1 MAKYTDR
8 NFSGGGGVA
17 VLFFALAWTCFVC
30 SATGQETGGDAANGG
45 NLRVATFNVY
55 NIGLSAK
62 EICDNGQVRFEVS
75 ERGKLLQRWILRQK
89 LDVVCLQET
98 GALPMARYLAA
109 STPLRYYHFD
119 VSRRHYVQPYKN
131 AKGVLV
137 HGYPVTILSRFPILE
152 RGIVKGGDGREM
164 LTAKIQISP
173 KQTVWICSFH
183 ATPSRT
189 LKAAASYAPTWVK
202 LKDEMTIVCGDF
214 NTFPRTFRDGDL
226 AKLPGSG
233 YVDVWAARHPAG
245 DAGGTFRDDATATA
259 PPNARIDFIWAS
271 QSLAKHPKIAIRIWP
286 TKIGGKRAWIGD
298 HCPVLAEFS
307 IAVTRGPLP
316 KGPKGPV
323 AVAVAKVVS
332 DVAPPVV
339 GPLSLPIDFE
349 KGQLPSDITCVGG
362 TIGLENEAG
371 NVPQGS
377 RSLAWM
383 PNAGG
388 GSTLRIPLKSGELK
402 AAHWLTF
409 QIISRRP
416 LPLAATLTVSA
427 PTADGQNGTWSGQF
441 AVRPGSQKIRL
452 PLSILADR
460 RSGQLKTD
468 GAVKLAIWLPAM
480 SVATPFYLDNV
491 QAVADPVPGSKGRPG
506 LFLDFGSD
514 RAVWPGARGVTCAV
528 RPPPGSPVRWQ
539 SKARLANFNLR
550 TPDVLTADFAGT
562 YSNDRVAAKISLP
575 TGRYTAVLWLTPVS
589 RYNTI
594 GTKMGCRIDGRRVLR
609 RTLTSRQFLSEQG
622 AWRGVKALQAGK
634 VASWADLYEQ
644 TFKRYESFVSSNGSV
659 TVEFVGCGLAAAAFV
674 PHDQRRE
681 VSAWLDRLEKA
692 RKAYFN
698 QWVFC
703 PRSWI
708 NGPVPAQIEGP
719 LAEAG
724 LNAWQVSIKE
734 GLFGKL
740 DPSRPRI
747 RDGLAL
753 TAAAG
758 QRVTVL
764 LALNGESCEHALSVR
779 SGTWRTPAGSR
790 GQPNTA
796 VTRLLCF
803 PIRKRG
809 PIYVLRPW
817 IPGPDGRPSGFD
829 PKWRFYL
836 VKILV
841 PENASPGQYESSLR
855 VLASHAGKTLNLPLR
870 LTVRPF
876 QLAST
881 GDVDLGVSFNAD
893 AISAYASTVVNAKL
907 PKSMVKDSYQ
917 HMANLGFNTTVGW
930 ARLTADKGKVR
941 FDASNDYEKIFR
953 DGIRQAGLV
962 RKHHVWI
969 NASRLPSW
977 LKRNGFKPGTAT
989 YRGASRRMFDAIG
1002 KFWSKLDATPVYMN
1016 HRYAHNRDP
1025 ERAGRLIGELRA
1037 VNALPRGNAQL
1048 AMFLLH
1054 APREE
1059 RILKE
1064 LLQPAA
1070 IACLYNY
1077 SENEEVMRKAR
1088 SAGKKI
1094 WLYDNSLSR
1103 YSFGFQLHRIGATG
1117 RWGLATGRWLRPFD
1131 PAWPRQGGI
1140 LLYGPNGVVPLLKA
1154 EQAAEGIVDLRHA
1167 LTLTRMIAAAKA
1179 KGVATAEAEAALDAM
1194 NAAMRQ
1200 RVKDDLI
1207 GSPLENVDGWSRM
1220 NQWQTQ
1226 LAEAA
1231 AALARRMER

>member
-1 MAKYTDR
+1 MTKYTDR
-8 NFSGGGGVA
+8 NFSGGGGAA
-17 VLFFALAWTCFVC
+17 VLFSVLAGMCLVC
-30 SATGQETGGDAANGG
+30 SATAQEKGD

-62 EICDNGQVRFEVS
+62 EIRKDGQVRFEVS
-75 ERGKLLQRWILRQK
+75 ERGKLLQRWILQQK

-137 HGYPVTILSRFPILE
+137 RGYPVTILSRFPISE

-173 KQTVWICSFH
+173 KRAVWICSFH
-183 ATPSRT
+183 ATPGRT
-189 LKAAASYAPTWVK
+189 SKAAASYAPTWVK

-214 NTFPRTFRDGDL
+214 NTFPRAFRGGDL

-233 YVDVWAARHPAG
+233 YVDVWAARHPLG
-245 DAGGTFRDDATATA
+245 DAGGTFRDKATATA
-259 PPNARIDFIWAS
+259 PPGARIDFIWAS
-271 QSLAKHPKIAIRIWP
+271 RSLAKHPKIAIRIWP

-316 KGPKGPV
+316 NGPEGPM
-323 AVAVAKVVS
+323 ATAKVTS
-332 DVAPPVV
+332 DASKPAA
-339 GPLSLPIDFE
+339 GLPIDFE
-349 KGQLPSDITCVGG
+349 QGQPPSTITCIGG
-362 TIGLENEAG
+362 TIGLEDEAK

-388 GSTLRIPLKSGELK
+388 SSTLRIPLKPGALK

-409 QIISRRP
+409 QIISRQP

-427 PTADGQNGTWSGQF
+427 PTAGGQSGTWSGQF

-452 PLSILADR
+452 PLSILTDR
-460 RSGQLKTD
+460 RKGQLKMD
-468 GAVKLAIWLPAM
+468 GAVKLAIGLPAM
-480 SVATPFYLDNV
+480 PVATPFYLDDV
-491 QAVADPVPGSKGRPG
+491 QAVSDPVPGTRGGGGARKQPG

-514 RAVWPGARGVTCAV
+514 TAVWPGARGVTYAAKP
-528 RPPPGSPVRWQ
+528 RPGEPVRWQ
-539 SKARLANFNLR
+539 SKTRLENVNLR
-550 TPDVLTADFAGT
+550 TPEVLTADFVGVHPS
-562 YSNDRVAAKISLP
+562 YKVDRVAAKISLP
-575 TGRYTAVLWLTPVS
+575 AGRYTAALWLTPTS

-594 GTKMGCRIDGRRVLR
+594 GMKMECRIDGRRIFR

-622 AWRGVKALQAGK
+622 AWRGMKALQSGK

-644 TFKRYESFVSSNGSV
+644 TFKRHESFISSNGSV
-659 TVEFVGCGLAAAAFV
+659 TVEFGGCGLAAAAFV

-681 VSAWLDRLEKA
+681 MSAWLDRLEKA

-703 PRSWI
+703 PRSWV
-708 NGPVPAQIEGP
+708 NGPVPAQTEGP

-724 LNAWQVSIKE
+724 LNAWQVTIKE
-734 GLFGKL
+734 GLFGEL

-747 RDGLAL
+747 REGLAL

-764 LALNGESCEHALSVR
+764 LALHGESCEHALSVR

-790 GQPNTA
+790 GQPNTV

-809 PIYVLRPW
+809 PIHVLRPW
-817 IPGPDGRPSGFD
+817 IPGPDGRPSGFE

-836 VKILV
+836 VKLLV

-870 LTVRPF
+870 LTVRSF
-876 QLAST
+876 QLART
-881 GDVDLGVSFNAD
+881 GDVDLGISFSAH
-893 AISAYASTVVNAKL
+893 AMSAYAPIVADAKL
-907 PKSMVKDSYQ
+907 SRSLVKDSHR
-917 HMANLGFNTTVGW
+917 HMANLGFNTTAGW
-930 ARLTADKGKVR
+930 TRLTVDKGKVR
-941 FDASNDYEKIFR
+941 FDTSNDYEKILR
-953 DGIRQAGLV
+953 DSIRQAGLI
-962 RKHHVWI
+962 RKHRVWI
-969 NASRLPSW
+969 NASSLPGW
-977 LKRNGFKPGTAT
+977 LKRNGFKPGTAA
-989 YRGASRRMFDAIG
+989 YRSASKRMLDAIG
-1002 KFWSKLDATPVYMN
+1002 NFWSKQNAAPVYMN
-1016 HRYAHNRDP
+1016 HRYIRHSDP
-1025 ERAGRLIGELRA
+1025 ERAGKLMGGLRA
-1037 VNALPRGNAQL
+1037 VNALPHGNARF

-1054 APREE
+1054 APQEDK
-1059 RILKE
+1059 ILKE

-1070 IACLYNY
+1070 IACLYNR
-1077 SENEEVMRKAR
+1077 SENEGPMRKAR

-1094 WLYDNSLSR
+1094 WLYDNSSSR

-1117 RWGLATGRWLRPFD
+1117 RWGLATGKWLRPFD
-1131 PAWPRQGGI
+1131 PMWRSQSGI
-1140 LLYGPNGVVPLLKA
+1140 LLYGPDGVVPLLKA

-1194 NAAMRQ
+1194 DTAMRQ
-1200 RVKDDLI
+1200 RVKSDLS

-1220 NQWQTQ
+1220 DQWRSQ

-1231 AALARRMER
+1231 AALAVRMGR